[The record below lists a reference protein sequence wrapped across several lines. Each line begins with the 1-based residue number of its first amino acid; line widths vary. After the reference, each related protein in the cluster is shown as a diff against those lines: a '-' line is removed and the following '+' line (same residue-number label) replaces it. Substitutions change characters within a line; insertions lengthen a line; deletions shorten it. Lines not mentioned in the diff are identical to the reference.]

1 MGQNFSGLRRSRSHT
16 DQDLE
21 SAGDPQ
27 LIAAVRSG
35 DTAAYAALYQRH
47 QPAAHFA
54 ARSHADNPSDADD
67 IVSEAFTSVFA
78 SLADG
83 KGPDEFFRAYLL
95 TVVRRTAYTRNRL
108 ASRALPTDNAS
119 TLDAVVTDVDPVLEA
134 FESGTMARAFHSLPE
149 RWQSVLWYMD
159 VEQLKPAAAA
169 PFVGLS
175 ANGTSSLLVRAREG
189 LRQAYLQNHIAPAEE
204 DSCAGYREL
213 LGKHA
218 RNKLSSSQA
227 VKLEAHLDDCLKC
240 TALLLE
246 LRDLQASMRLAFVP
260 LLGIAAGAKWVLP
273 LALAPAAA
281 APPSLAAGFP
291 TAVARFWKPAAAAA
305 AVAAVAV
312 TVFAA
317 GQGSLGTAA
326 TTPAGTQ
333 QAAAPAAAGTDIPP
347 ARQNPPS
354 ESRPESAPSAPVPAP
369 RSAPEAAPAEPAA
382 VPEQKPVPEQAA
394 VPAPRPATA
403 KPTPPATPRPAAP
416 SPAKPHPAKPSPS
429 TPSPAPE
436 ASVPPSAPPTKP
448 TPTPTPAPAPATKP
462 TPSPIP
468 TPTPQAPPPTT
479 HAAPQPASSDVTLE
493 PDGHSGR
500 SQLTVRFTVPEGA
513 AAGPATASF
522 LLSGMELIPGR
533 IQAPSGWN
541 CTELGGQAVTC
552 TGPAAPGTL
561 DFTFGVRDAPGSG
574 TVTYTLAGAGVVKS
588 DFMESVD

>member
-1 MGQNFSGLRRSRSHT
+1 MGQHFSGSRRGRSHT

-67 IVSEAFTSVFA
+67 IVAEAFTSVFA

-95 TVVRRTAYTRNRL
+95 TVVRRTAHARNRL
-108 ASRALPTDNAS
+108 ASRALPTDNDS
-119 TLDAVVTDVDPVLEA
+119 TLDTAVTDVDPVLEA

-175 ANGTSSLLVRAREG
+175 ANGTSSLLIRAREG
-189 LRQAYLQNHIAPAEE
+189 LRQAYLQHHIAPAEE
-204 DSCAGYREL
+204 DSCAGYRDL

-227 VKLEAHLDDCLKC
+227 VKFEAHLDDCLTC
-240 TALLLE
+240 TALLFE

-260 LLGIAAGAKWVLP
+260 LLGIAAGAKWILP

-281 APPSLAAGFP
+281 APPSIAAGFP

-312 TVFAA
+312 SVFAVSAFTA
-317 GQGSLGTAA
+317 GQGSPGAAA
-326 TTPAGTQ
+326 TVSAGTQ
-333 QAAAPAAAGTDIPP
+333 EAAAPAAAGADIPP
-347 ARQNPPS
+347 TRPSHPSASKPDGVPTAPKPAPEPAAPP
-354 ESRPESAPSAPVPAP
+354 RHVPAPVPVPHTAP
-369 RSAPEAAPAEPAA
+369 EPAA
-382 VPEQKPVPEQAA
+382 VPVR
-394 VPAPRPATA
+394 VPAPRTTPEAAVPPSVPPTKPA
-403 KPTPPATPRPAAP
+403 PPATPTLTA
-416 SPAKPHPAKPSPS
+416 
-429 TPSPAPE
+429 TPEPE
-436 ASVPPSAPPTKP
+436 
-448 TPTPTPAPAPATKP
+448 
-462 TPSPIP
+462 
-468 TPTPQAPPPTT
+468 PTPQ
-479 HAAPQPASSDVTLE
+479 HATPATPQPASSDFEVVH
-493 PDGHSGR
+493 DGRSGR
-500 SQLTVRFTVPEGA
+500 SQLTIRFTLPEGT

-522 LLSGMELIPGR
+522 LLSGMELIPGK
-533 IQAPSGWN
+533 IQAPPGWS
-541 CTELGGQAVTC
+541 CTEAGGQVVAC
-552 TGPAAPGTL
+552 EGPAAPGTFA
-561 DFTFGVRDAPGSG
+561 FTLGVSDAPGSG
-574 TVTYTLAGAGVVKS
+574 TVSYTLAGAGIIKS